1 MDASP
6 EGGGEEVVS
15 RLESSTLRALSD
27 ATGGI
32 YLEAKGRVL
41 PLEELYR
48 RAIAAMEGRNL
59 VDGKERVPRDRYQW
73 PLLAALVLLVV
84 EGALRDARARR
95 EA

>member
-1 MDASP
+1 M
-6 EGGGEEVVS
+6 S

-32 YLEAKGRVL
+32 YRPKGRVL

-59 VDGKERVPRDRYQW
+59 VDGKERVPRDRYQGTPSRRW
-73 PLLAALVLLVV
+73 SCSWSRAP
-84 EGALRDARARR
+84 LRDARARR